1 MITFESVNKKFGKSH
16 VLKDITFSIKQNEI
30 VGIIGNNGAG
40 KSTLIH
46 LMANLLPIDS
56 GELFIFGKELTPNNL
71 SYKSK
76 TGFILSKPYYIED
89 FSIKEYMKFVGKFQD
104 IPSEILRKRS
114 RDLIEKLNFTEPEK
128 PISKL
133 SKGNQMKVSIIASL
147 VHNPSLL
154 LYDEPFINL
163 DIDSQE
169 ILKSLLNSMKG
180 RKTILITSQN
190 IDLVLDVC
198 DRFLVIDDGKLILD
212 KQKRK
217 SNEDIKT
224 EIIGLMSKN
233 KSVATPDWLK

>member
-1 MITFESVNKKFGKSH
+1 MITFKSVNKKFEKSH
-16 VLKDITFSIKQNEI
+16 VLKDMTFSIKQNEI

-46 LMANLLPIDS
+46 LMANLLPFNS
-56 GELFIFGKELTPNNL
+56 GEILVFDKKLTANYL

-76 TGFILSKPYYIED
+76 TGFILSKPFYIED
-89 FSIKEYMKFVGKFQD
+89 FSTIEYLKFVGKFQD
-104 IPSEILRKRS
+104 IPSDILRKRS
-114 RDLIEKLNFTEPEK
+114 RDLIEKLNITEPEK

-169 ILKSLLNSMKG
+169 ILKSLLKSMKG
-180 RKTILITSQN
+180 KKTILITSHN
-190 IDLVLDVC
+190 LDLVLDVC
-198 DRFLVIDDGKLILD
+198 DRFLVIDNGQLILD
-212 KQKRK
+212 KQKEE
-217 SNEDIKT
+217 SIADIKT

-233 KSVATPDWLK
+233 TSVVNPDWLN